1 MSYPAKELIKKR
13 KSVRTFDGRP
23 LSAEHLQALEAHI
36 GSQENPFGVPVVFRL
51 LDTKEHGLSSPVIL
65 GEEKYLAAKVKR
77 VPRYEIAL
85 GYSFEEACLYAL
97 SLGIGTVMLAASLNR
112 SAFEKAIEVGDNE
125 VMPVASPLG
134 YPAEKKS
141 MREKLM
147 RKGIKADERLPFEK
161 LFFEGDFSRPLA
173 ESNTFSQAL
182 SMARLAPSAANKQP
196 WRTVVIGNTVHFYE
210 YKTIKD
216 SPLGDIQKVDIG
228 IALAHFD
235 LTEKE
240 NGYIGNYTA
249 RDPQIALPENT
260 QYIISYEREA

>member
-1 MSYPAKELIKKR
+1 MAYPAKELIRKR

-23 LSAEHLQALEAHI
+23 LSPEHLESLKDHI
-36 GSQENPFGVPVVFRL
+36 DSQVNPFGVSVVFRL

-77 VPRYEIAL
+77 VPHYEIAL

-112 SAFEKAIEVGDNE
+112 SAFEKAIEVGEDE

-134 YPAEKKS
+134 YPAQKKS

-147 RKGIKADERLPFEK
+147 RKGLKADERLPIEG
-161 LFFEGDFSRPLA
+161 LFFEGGFNRSLSG
-173 ESNTFSQAL
+173 SNTFSQAL

-196 WRTVVIGNTVHFYE
+196 WRAVAVGDTVHFYE
-210 YKTIKD
+210 YKTMKD

-235 LTEKE
+235 LTERE
-240 NGYIGNYTA
+240 NGHSGRYIEN
-249 RDPQIALPENT
+249 DPEIAVPENT
-260 QYIISYEREA
+260 HYIISYERKE

>member
-1 MSYPAKELIKKR
+1 MSYPAKEIIKKR

-23 LSAEHLQALEAHI
+23 LSPEHLQALEAHI

-77 VPRYEIAL
+77 VLRYEIAL

-112 SAFEKAIEVGDNE
+112 TAFEKAIEVGADE

-147 RKGIKADERLPFEK
+147 RKGIKADERFPFEK

-182 SMARLAPSAANKQP
+182 LMARLAPSAANKQP
-196 WRTVVIGNTVHFYE
+196 WRAVVVGDTVHFYE
-210 YKTIKD
+210 YKTMKD

-240 NGYIGNYTA
+240 NGYIGIYKES
-249 RDPQIALPENT
+249 DPKIALPENT
-260 QYIISYEREA
+260 HYIISYERAE